1 MASVQSPSFPPI
13 PARRWATTPGLGPS
27 FVLYLDKGNP
37 WVFGA
42 LVNNVWSVG
51 TSPAAPAYSNGLLQ
65 PFINYNF
72 EGGLYLFSSPIVTMN
87 WLAPPNQQLTL
98 PVGGGIGKIFHLGK
112 LPVNSQISAYYN
124 AVRPDGG
131 PDWQLRAQIQLMF
144 PK

>member
-1 MASVQSPSFPPI
+1 M
-13 PARRWATTPGLGPS
+13 LH
-27 FVLYLDKGNP
+27 LDKGNP

-65 PFINYNF
+65 PFVNYNF
-72 EGGLYLFSSPIVTMN
+72 EGGLYLFSSPIVTMS
-87 WLAPPNQQLTL
+87 WLAPPNRQLTL
-98 PVGGGIGKIFHLGK
+98 PVGGGIGKIFHSASCRH
-112 LPVNSQISAYYN
+112 SQISAYYN